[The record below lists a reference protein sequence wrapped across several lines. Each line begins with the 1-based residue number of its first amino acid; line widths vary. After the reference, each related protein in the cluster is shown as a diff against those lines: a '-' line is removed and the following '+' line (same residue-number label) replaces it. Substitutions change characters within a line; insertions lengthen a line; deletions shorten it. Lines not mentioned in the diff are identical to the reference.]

1 MFLELKAFANNKLVG
16 SFAFSSTRDL
26 PTPQGGGIII
36 HLTDFSAKEHDF
48 EVTCFILSSGQQQEQ
63 DRAGSIKGAG
73 VGLASGCRFIM
84 VTGVFL

>member
-26 PTPQGGGIII
+26 PT
-36 HLTDFSAKEHDF
+36 HDF

-84 VTGVFL
+84 VTGVFFLSAFSLYR